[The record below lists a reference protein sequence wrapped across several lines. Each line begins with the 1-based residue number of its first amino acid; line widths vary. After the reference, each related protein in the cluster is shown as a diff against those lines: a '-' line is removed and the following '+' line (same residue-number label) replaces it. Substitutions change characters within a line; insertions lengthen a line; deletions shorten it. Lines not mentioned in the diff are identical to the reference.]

1 LIAVVLAPLH
11 EEGKAATSSV
21 KMEFIATLR
30 RASGMIPFYEMG
42 SSMAERDSID
52 IPPERIG
59 GHQSEERSNIF
70 AIIAGIMAFA
80 AAAGHAGYYFYSNVE
95 MFNPYRKTY
104 ERLGIDLPRSFE
116 RFGQA
121 SQYLDQVKRE
131 PCDNVAFIA
140 LAKLMEGAGY
150 PRESAMSLEAYNRS
164 CTFSEE
170 MLQSAY
176 AAYTR
181 IGDHKAAIN
190 VADELVKF
198 DSASYDYRFMR
209 GSAYERSREYKA
221 ALADYISTLDL
232 FPDLSKVAG
241 SQFYQVSAMYDKIGK
256 PCDAIGPLETY
267 ISYDVKGRQS
277 QQIAK
282 LISDYARK
290 GKCAANYANGSARVL
305 IPPSNLVDVVIN
317 GSRARMVLDTGA
329 SHLSLTPEMAA
340 RARIMPDAS
349 DLVEVKVVGGLL
361 KQATGYAQTV
371 QVAEATAAN
380 VPLLIAVGSKDAFGP
395 GIDGL
400 LGMTFLSRYTVGLS
414 PGLLELKPRNRN
426 FGPQ

>member
-1 LIAVVLAPLH
+1 
-11 EEGKAATSSV
+11 
-21 KMEFIATLR
+21 
-30 RASGMIPFYEMG
+30 
-42 SSMAERDSID
+42 MAERDSLNIR
-52 IPPERIG
+52 PERIG
-59 GHQSEERSNIF
+59 GVHIEERNNTF
-70 AIIAGIMAFA
+70 RIIAGIIAIA
-80 AAAGHAGYYFYSNVE
+80 ASVGYAGYCFYTTADV
-95 MFNPYRKTY
+95 FNPYKKTY
-104 ERLGIDLPRSFE
+104 EKLGIDLPRSFE
-116 RFGQA
+116 RYGLA
-121 SQYLDQVKRE
+121 SRYLDQVTRE
-131 PCDNVAFIA
+131 PCDNVAVIA
-140 LAKLMEGAGY
+140 LAKLVESAGY

-181 IGDHKAAIN
+181 ISDQKAAIR

-209 GSAYERSREYKA
+209 GAAYERSRDYKA

-232 FPDLSKVAG
+232 FPDLSNVAG

-267 ISYDVKGRQS
+267 ISYNVKERQS

-290 GKCAANYANGSARVL
+290 GNCAATYANGSARVL
-305 IPPSNLVDVVIN
+305 IPASNQIDVMIN
-317 GSRARMVLDTGA
+317 GSRARMVIDTGA
-329 SHLSLTPEMAA
+329 SLVSLTPEMAA
-340 RARIMPDAS
+340 RARITPDTS
-349 DLVEVKVVGGLL
+349 DLVEVKVVGGLV
-361 KQATGYAQTV
+361 KQATGYAQTL

-400 LGMTFLSRYTVGLS
+400 LGMTFLSRYTVALS

-426 FGPQ
+426 LSPQ

>member
-1 LIAVVLAPLH
+1 
-11 EEGKAATSSV
+11 
-21 KMEFIATLR
+21 
-30 RASGMIPFYEMG
+30 
-42 SSMAERDSID
+42 MAERDSTD
-52 IPPERIG
+52 IRPERIS
-59 GHQSEERSNIF
+59 GHYSEERSNIF
-70 AIIAGIMAFA
+70 PIIAGIIAIA
-80 AAAGHAGYYFYSNVE
+80 AAAGYSGYYFYSTAE

-104 ERLGIDLPRSFE
+104 EKLGIDLPRSFE
-116 RFGQA
+116 GYGLA
-121 SQYLDQVKRE
+121 SRYLDQVKRE

-140 LAKLMEGAGY
+140 LAKLMESAGY

-170 MLQSAY
+170 MLQPAY

-181 IGDHKAAIN
+181 IGDHKAAVN

-198 DSASYDYRFMR
+198 DPASYDYRFMR
-209 GSAYERSREYKA
+209 GSAYERSRDYKA

-232 FPDLSKVAG
+232 FPDLSNVAG

-290 GKCAANYANGSARVL
+290 GKCAATYANGSARVV
-305 IPPSNLVDVVIN
+305 IPPSNLVDVMIN
-317 GSRARMVLDTGA
+317 GSRARMVIDTGA
-329 SHLSLTPEMAA
+329 SLVSLTPEMAA
-340 RARIMPDAS
+340 RARITPDTS
-349 DLVEVKVVGGLL
+349 DLVEVKVVGGLV
-361 KQATGYAQTV
+361 KQATGYAQTL

-380 VPLLIAVGSKDAFGP
+380 VPVLIAVGSKDAFGP

-400 LGMTFLSRYTVGLS
+400 LGMTFLSRYTVALS

-426 FGPQ
+426 LGPQ